1 MCEEDEVARKL
12 SAHDI
17 QNLGFDWPKYALIEE
32 YCVIEDGKVDLTRT
46 IERMQSS
53 RAYYKKQLDE
63 AFAFKMQTGAD
74 YSDFTDRFND
84 NARMNRE
91 LGQAISYLQEII
103 EAAEE

>member
-1 MCEEDEVARKL
+1 MARKL